1 MKKRLLPA
9 LALLCALLPAPAA
22 AAQVVTV
29 YTSANFAPLMLG
41 DGRGIYPDL
50 VAYLNRQ
57 QTGGMR
63 FELVYLPR
71 KRLQVKLD
79 EGSIDGIVIGMMP
92 EWFNDA
98 AQVKYLW
105 TAPFSQDRFVL
116 VSGARRRL
124 DPQAAPTLAGSSV
137 GVTQGY
143 VYPVIDQWL
152 AQNGV
157 LRREGLS
164 EQVNLEKVLLERL
177 DGAVVAESV
186 ARYFLRS
193 QRISKRLHFEPLP
206 GPATERRF
214 LVPRAQ
220 AAVFDKLAPLVRQL
234 NNDPAW
240 QRIARGYR

>member
-1 MKKRLLPA
+1 MKNRLLPA
-9 LALLCALLPAPAA
+9 VALLCALLPAPAA

-29 YTSANFAPLMLG
+29 YTSANVAPLMLG

-50 VAYLNRQ
+50 VAHLNRQ
-57 QTGGMR
+57 KTGGLR
-63 FELVYLPR
+63 FQLVYLPR
-71 KRLQVKLD
+71 KRLQLKLD

-92 EWFNDA
+92 EWFGDT

-105 TAPFSQDRFVL
+105 TAPFSVDRFVL
-116 VSGARRRL
+116 VSGARRPL
-124 DPQAAPTLAGSSV
+124 DPQLAATLAGSAV

-152 AQNGV
+152 AQHGV

-164 EQVNLEKVLLERL
+164 DQVNLEKVLLDRL
-177 DGAVVAESV
+177 DGAVVGESV

-193 QRISKRLHFEPLP
+193 GRISARLRLEPLP

-214 LVPRAQ
+214 LVPHGQ
-220 AAVFDKLAPLVRQL
+220 ADVFRQIAPVIKKLKD
-234 NNDPAW
+234 DPAW
-240 QRIARGYR
+240 QRIVAAYK